1 MTVLEELLLLKLTVL
16 EEDDK
21 FAELCRSELELL
33 FLLLLD
39 SSWLSP
45 LWMTALEKD
54 ETADEL
60 AESSAG
66 SETLVPLSSP
76 QATNKTRNARIKT
89 VFFICN

>member
-1 MTVLEELLLLKLTVL
+1 MTVLEE
-16 EEDDK
+16 
-21 FAELCRSELELL
+21 
-33 FLLLLD
+33 
-39 SSWLSP
+39 
-45 LWMTALEKD
+45 D

-76 QATNKTRNARIKT
+76 QATNKTRIAKIKT